1 MASGKEKMS
10 LIAKI
15 VSLVSMLAVSLPC
28 LLLLAGT
35 LDLSTVQGLALLGTF
50 GWFASAP
57 LWMGHQT

>member
-1 MASGKEKMS
+1 MS

-15 VSLVSMLAVSLPC
+15 VSLVSMLAVSVPC

-35 LDLSTVQGLALLGTF
+35 LELSTVQGLALLGTV

-57 LWMGHQT
+57 VWMGHQT